1 MAVGTEDAIEDK
13 YEVVC
18 PVSLVKAVLQSKA
31 GCPEKKVHDHGIRV
45 ALEWVRLSRGTV
57 DDGIVLAMPHY
68 YGLRYVYMYIYFIFH
83 FSILNHVCALK
94 SKCL

>member
-18 PVSLVKAVLQSKA
+18 PLSLVKAVLQSKA
-31 GCPEKKVHDHGIRV
+31 GCPGKKVHDHGIRV

-68 YGLRYVYMYIYFIFH
+68 YGLRYVYMYIYILYFIFPY
-83 FSILNHVCALK
+83 
-94 SKCL
+94 